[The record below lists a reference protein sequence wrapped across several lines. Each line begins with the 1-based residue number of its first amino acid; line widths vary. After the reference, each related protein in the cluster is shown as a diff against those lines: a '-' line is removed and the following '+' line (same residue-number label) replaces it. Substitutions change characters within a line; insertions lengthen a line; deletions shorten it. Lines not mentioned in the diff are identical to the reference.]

1 MDIIGARATVVMP
14 DHDEVEVTVD
24 VHDWPVD
31 GDAFPHTWNAVIP
44 QALSLDVGEEITLF
58 VRDEN
63 TALGHTCV
71 VVSNNGRMIRLCAHE

>member
-1 MDIIGARATVVMP
+1 MDILGARAIVVMP
-14 DHDEVEVTVD
+14 DRDEVEVTVD

-31 GDAFPHTWNAVIP
+31 GDAFPHTWNAVVP
-44 QALSLDVGEEITLF
+44 RDLNLNVGEEITLF

-71 VVSNNGRMIRLCAHE
+71 VVSNTHHRTCLCAHE